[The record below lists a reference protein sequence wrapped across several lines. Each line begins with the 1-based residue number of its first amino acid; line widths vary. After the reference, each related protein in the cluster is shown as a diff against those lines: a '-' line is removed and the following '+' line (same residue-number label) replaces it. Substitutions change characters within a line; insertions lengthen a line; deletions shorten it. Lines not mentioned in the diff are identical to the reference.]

1 MNSDYPLMTSD
12 YPLIVGQRS
21 GRLPSLMTSDDPLM
35 TSLMASLMTSLMAS
49 LIRSGCLPP
58 LSHRDDAL

>member
-35 TSLMASLMTSLMAS
+35 TSDDPLMTSLMAS